1 MPIRADP
8 RTLPSFRLFV
18 IALLA
23 AFCVLVTLASVG
35 IGSVRVSPGNVFR
48 ALFVEKDGVNRQVIM
63 NIRLPRTLIAGLVG
77 MCLAL
82 SGCILQGVMRN
93 PLAAPNLIGVS
104 SGAGLAAVFVYI
116 VFPTAYYLLT
126 PLAFVGSLATT
137 LLIYGIAWK
146 GGTEPFRLILS
157 GVAVSAFLSA
167 GINTLMILYPDRVH
181 SVVSFMVGS
190 LSALTWKH
198 FDILWPYALGG
209 FLVTGLLANRLD
221 ILVLGDETAR
231 GLGLRVEATRMAFII
246 LSSLLAA
253 AAVSIVGLLGFI
265 GLIVPHMCRLIIGS
279 NHRYLLPAS
288 ALMGAAVVMLSD
300 IAARTAL
307 SPQELPVGIVT
318 AALGAPFFLYL
329 LRKGIRNDGH

>member
-1 MPIRADP
+1 MLSRKDP
-8 RTLPSFRLFV
+8 RTLPAFRVLV
-18 IALLA
+18 IFLLA
-23 AFCVLVTLASVG
+23 ASCALVALASVG
-35 IGSVRVSPGNVFR
+35 IGSVRVSPSGVLR
-48 ALFVEKDGVNRQVIM
+48 ALFVEREGVHHQVIM
-63 NIRLPRTLIAGLVG
+63 NIRLPRALIAGLVG
-77 MCLAL
+77 MCLSL

-93 PLAAPNLIGVS
+93 PLASPNLIGVS

-167 GINTLMILYPDRVH
+167 GINTLMILYPERVH

-190 LSALTWKH
+190 LSALSWRH

-209 FLVTGLLANRLD
+209 FLAASLLANRLD

-231 GLGLRVEATRMAFII
+231 GLGLRVEATRMAFIA

-253 AAVSIVGLLGFI
+253 AAVSVAGLLGFV
-265 GLIVPHMCRLIIGS
+265 GLIVPHICRLLIGS
-279 NHRYLLPAS
+279 SHRYLLPAS
-288 ALMGAAVVMLSD
+288 ALMGAAVVMASD
-300 IAARTAL
+300 IAARTVL

-318 AALGAPFFLYL
+318 AALGAPFFLFL
-329 LRKGIRNDGH
+329 LRKGSRSDGH